1 MNLSSFTVGRKI
13 TAGFILVFVLFGAV
27 TATSYYALGV
37 AGRGMEAFSAGT
49 AEANAA
55 TNLET
60 AMYAV
65 CLGANRFLASGRVS
79 DIEHYKTAQ
88 LGLKAAISA
97 AVKEIIEPARAKE
110 IEEART
116 YLDQYDQA
124 VLKIVDV
131 FATRDRIM
139 AEAVGPRAME
149 INASLKS
156 LLEAS
161 RLSGDQNA
169 QFKASLSLQN
179 YFEGIASANSYFAAR
194 DEADAVRVRQAFAA
208 MDGQLQSLA
217 KDLKEAEELDSSLAE
232 PAKQKLLATL
242 REQTTAY
249 LAAFEHTVKL
259 SNQRN
264 ALVVGELE
272 RLAPLFTQKVVN
284 VRAGLRRLQAT
295 LDQEARSQ
303 QVRHE
308 FVVFGF
314 SIAGILGGMLGAFLI
329 IRSVNGGIR
338 RITQR
343 LGSGAAHTASA
354 AAQVTSA
361 SQTMAEGSSRQA
373 GALEESSASL
383 EEMAG
388 MTRRNAENAQA
399 AKLLAN
405 QARQVADAGGE
416 GMKEM
421 KAAMGAIQASSVEV
435 SKIIKTIDEIAFQT
449 NLLALNAAVEAA
461 RAGDAGLGFAVVADE
476 VRSLAQRSAHAARE
490 TAQKISEA
498 TSRSEQG
505 VTICEKVAR
514 NLDEITDKARRV
526 DSLVA
531 EIALS
536 SQEQSQGIG
545 QITRAVSDMDG
556 ITQANAATAQQT
568 SAAAAELD
576 SQTTGLQGVIEEL
589 TAMVGGSRHPAIVDR
604 PLNMHADGGGVDE
617 VLRTAA
623 RRTVPNANAHRA
635 SGATRSPGVTCR
647 SNLKANAPVMVSAK
661 DGERF
666 FQDI

>member
-13 TAGFILVFVLFGAV
+13 TAGFILVFALFGAV

-65 CLGANRFLASGRVS
+65 CLGANRFLASGRVA
-79 DIEHYKTAQ
+79 DIEYYKTAQ
-88 LGLKAAISA
+88 SGLKAAI
-97 AVKEIIEPARAKE
+97 AVATKEIIEPARAKE
-110 IEEART
+110 IEEARA

-124 VLKIVDV
+124 VLKIVEV
-131 FATRDRIM
+131 FATRDRVM
-139 AEAVGPRAME
+139 AESVSPRATE
-149 INASLKS
+149 INASLKG

-194 DEADAVRVRQAFAA
+194 DEADAVKVRQAFAA
-208 MDGQLQSLA
+208 MDSQLQSLA
-217 KDLKEAEELDSSLAE
+217 NDLKEAEELDSSLAE
-232 PAKQKLLATL
+232 PAKQKLLAAL

-284 VRAGLRRLQAT
+284 IRAGLRRLQAT

-314 SIAGILGGMLGAFLI
+314 STAGILGGMLGAFLI

-421 KAAMGAIQASSVEV
+421 KAAMGAIQASSGEV

-476 VRSLAQRSAHAARE
+476 VRSLAQRSAQAARE

-505 VTICEKVAR
+505 VAICEKVAR

-604 PLNMHADGGGVDE
+604 SLSMPADGGGVDE
-617 VLRTAA
+617 VFRTAA

-635 SGATRSPGVTCR
+635 SGATRSSGVAYR
-647 SNLKANAPVMVSAK
+647 SNQKTSASVMVSAK
-661 DGERF
+661 DGDRF

>member
-1 MNLSSFTVGRKI
+1 
-13 TAGFILVFVLFGAV
+13 
-27 TATSYYALGV
+27 
-37 AGRGMEAFSAGT
+37 
-49 AEANAA
+49 
-55 TNLET
+55 
-60 AMYAV
+60 
-65 CLGANRFLASGRVS
+65 
-79 DIEHYKTAQ
+79 
-88 LGLKAAISA
+88 
-97 AVKEIIEPARAKE
+97 
-110 IEEART
+110 
-116 YLDQYDQA
+116 
-124 VLKIVDV
+124 
-131 FATRDRIM
+131 
-139 AEAVGPRAME
+139 
-149 INASLKS
+149 
-156 LLEAS
+156 
-161 RLSGDQNA
+161 
-169 QFKASLSLQN
+169 
-179 YFEGIASANSYFAAR
+179 
-194 DEADAVRVRQAFAA
+194 
-208 MDGQLQSLA
+208 
-217 KDLKEAEELDSSLAE
+217 
-232 PAKQKLLATL
+232 
-242 REQTTAY
+242 
-249 LAAFEHTVKL
+249 
-259 SNQRN
+259 
-264 ALVVGELE
+264 
-272 RLAPLFTQKVVN
+272 
-284 VRAGLRRLQAT
+284 
-295 LDQEARSQ
+295 
-303 QVRHE
+303 
-308 FVVFGF
+308 
-314 SIAGILGGMLGAFLI
+314 
-329 IRSVNGGIR
+329 
-338 RITQR
+338 
-343 LGSGAAHTASA
+343 
-354 AAQVTSA
+354 
-361 SQTMAEGSSRQA
+361 
-373 GALEESSASL
+373 
-383 EEMAG
+383 
-388 MTRRNAENAQA
+388 
-399 AKLLAN
+399 
-405 QARQVADAGGE
+405 E

-476 VRSLAQRSAHAARE
+476 VRSLAQRSAQAARE

-505 VTICEKVAR
+505 VAICEKVAR

-635 SGATRSPGVTCR
+635 FGATRSPGVTCR